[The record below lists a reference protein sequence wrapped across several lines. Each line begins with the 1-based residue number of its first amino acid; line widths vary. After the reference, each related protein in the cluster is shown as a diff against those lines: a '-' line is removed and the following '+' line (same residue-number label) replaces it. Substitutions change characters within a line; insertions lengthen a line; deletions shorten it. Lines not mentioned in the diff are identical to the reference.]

1 MALGGAAGNYL
12 VDCPVEHL
20 QGGSGHERNSH
31 RGGCMA
37 AAAAERVIT
46 RRLHCGVRVIT
57 AA

>member
-12 VDCPVEHL
+12 VDRPVKRL

-31 RGGCMA
+31 RGGVA

-46 RRLHCGVRVIT
+46 CRLHCGVRVIT